1 MFNVGNQNYSFYS
14 ETSTCTIIQG
24 FDVDLAK
31 KKNTRKYDIIYSNMN
46 FEGKLSIYTC
56 KIYKVGN
63 KLQGYD

>member
-1 MFNVGNQNYSFYS
+1 MLEIKITLFIVKQVHVLLYKVLML
-14 ETSTCTIIQG
+14 IWQ
-24 FDVDLAK
+24 

>member
-1 MFNVGNQNYSFYS
+1 MLEIKITLFIVKQVHVLLYKVLML
-14 ETSTCTIIQG
+14 IWQ
-24 FDVDLAK
+24 K